1 MSSNLGVSQEDV
13 KEEDESLR
21 LRIDYR
27 DRSMIA
33 VKDKYPWPRINDLDD
48 QLRRAKNF
56 YKNRYVWGIVD

>member
-27 DRSMIA
+27 DKSKIA
-33 VKDKYPWPRINDLDD
+33 VKDKYPWPMINDLVD
-48 QLRRAKNF
+48 QLRRAKKF
-56 YKNRYVWGIVD
+56 LL